1 MRKKVFFIASL
12 ILSLASFGEERTAYI
27 LVPSSLALED
37 IKVTGIVKDGTTET
51 NILKEVT
58 AEGEEVLTLDT
69 LRDSE
74 EIGVVVQDSMM
85 SSYGDTKYVEV
96 VVANI
101 EGGDDVKFV
110 MGYPLEGK
118 EIPTYTYIASSD
130 VKDNTTID
138 TNFHDESVMTMDV
151 IDASDFTYDT
161 FPGYELTDDVRISGF
176 VVGEE
181 EMDSAALPSNIV
193 DIYSKNGELEDAI
206 NKVLGGAAINPTNSD
221 KNSEF
226 ELWAVETDAEG
237 NVIPTYLKDEGGE
250 YILDSSGNKQII
262 YRMNQD
268 GSYALDA
275 DGNMIPEG
283 NRVLLFTSKDSDGEG
298 PEYIDLR
305 NIKDENIGAGEQ
317 FYPSDD
323 YPPLFE
329 NLVFDIDVRFKNAQG
344 ETININN
351 EDVPIGLGSGADK
364 YKWQFYNMED
374 VTLTFYG
381 GNNIYFNFKGDSV
394 GIIPPDGSDP
404 SDIPL
409 PVAEELYV
417 IEDTGEFQ
425 EREAELISKYQGV
438 VRKRTTNVKMKVM
451 TSAGSGEKNFEIETI
466 DE

>member
-1 MRKKVFFIASL
+1 MRKKVFLIASM

-37 IKVTGIVKDGTTET
+37 VKVTGIVKDGGDET
-51 NILKEVT
+51 NLLKDVT
-58 AEGEEVLTLDT
+58 AEGDTLLTLDE

-74 EIGVVVQDSMM
+74 EIGVVVQNSSM

-101 EGGDDVKFV
+101 EGGDDVKFA
-110 MGYPLEGK
+110 MGYPLDGR

-130 VKDNTTID
+130 VKDNSTID
-138 TNFHDESVMTMDV
+138 GNFHDESIMTMDV
-151 IDASDFTYDT
+151 IDATDFTYDT

-206 NKVLGGAAINPTNSD
+206 NKVIGGAAINPTNSD

-226 ELWAVETDAEG
+226 ELWAVKTDENG
-237 NVIPTYLKDEGGE
+237 DVIPTYDEN
-250 YILDSSGNKQII
+250 DQII
-262 YRMNQD
+262 YRQNQD
-268 GSYALDA
+268 GSYALDK
-275 DGNMIPEG
+275 DGNKIPEG
-283 NRVLLFTSKDSDGEG
+283 ERVLLFTSKDSGEEN
-298 PEYIDLR
+298 PLYIDLR
-305 NIKDENIGAGEQ
+305 NIKSEDIGAGEQ
-317 FYPSDD
+317 FYPSGS
-323 YPPLFE
+323 YPAPFD
-329 NLVFDIDVRFKNAQG
+329 NLVFDIDVRFKNANG

-351 EDVPIGLGSGADK
+351 EDVPIGLGTGSDK

-417 IEDTGEFQ
+417 IEDTGDLK
-425 EREAELISKYQGV
+425 EREAELISKYQGTE
-438 VRKRTTNVKMKVM
+438 RKRTTNVKMKVM
-451 TSAGSGEKNFEIETI
+451 TSTGSGEKNFEIETM
-466 DE
+466 EE

>member
-58 AEGEEVLTLDT
+58 AEGEELLTLDT

-74 EIGVVVQDSMM
+74 EIGVVVQDSTMP
-85 SSYGDTKYVEV
+85 SYGDTKYVEV

-101 EGGDDVKFV
+101 EGEDDVKFA
-110 MGYPLEGK
+110 MGYPLEGR

-151 IDASDFTYDT
+151 IDAADFTYDT

-193 DIYSKNGELEDAI
+193 DLYSKNGELEDAI
-206 NKVLGGAAINPTNSD
+206 NKVLGGAAINPTNSNQ
-221 KNSEF
+221 NSEF
-226 ELWAVETDAEG
+226 ELWAVETDEYG
-237 NVIPTYLKDEGGE
+237 NVIPTYDDNGE
-250 YILDSSGNKQII
+250 II
-262 YRMNQD
+262 YRVNQD

-275 DGNMIPEG
+275 DGNKIPEG
-283 NRVLLFTSKDSDGEG
+283 NRVLLFTSMDSGEN
-298 PEYIDLR
+298 PIYIDLR
-305 NIKDENIGAGEQ
+305 SVNDGDIEAGEQ
-317 FYPSDD
+317 FYPSND
-323 YPPLFE
+323 YPAPYDY
-329 NLVFDIDVRFKNAQG
+329 LVFDIDVRFKNAQG

-351 EDVPIGLGSGADK
+351 ENVPIGLGSGADK

-438 VRKRTTNVKMKVM
+438 VRKRTTNVKMKVL
-451 TSAGSGEKNFEIETI
+451 TESGSTEKNFEIETI
-466 DE
+466 EE